1 MLVRLAEAMGH
12 PLPEGTAT
20 FTDNASIASWA
31 VDAVGRVQAAGL
43 MGGVGDNTF
52 SPQGSY
58 TVEQSILTAL
68 RLYDLT

>member
-1 MLVRLAEAMGH
+1 MGH

-31 VDAVGRVQAAGL
+31 VDAVGRAQAAGL
-43 MGGVGDNTF
+43 MGGVGNGLF

-58 TVEQSILTAL
+58 TREQSILTIL
-68 RLYDLT
+68 RLYELTQG